1 MNNKRICLYRKAED
15 TKVDEIFRKEG
26 DTAET
31 TRERLYKSKTP
42 WTFKVHGV
50 FDGIYRVWNFSPVSC
65 SSLYSSRGRMLG

>member
-31 TRERLYKSKTP
+31 TRERLYESKTP
-42 WTFKVHGV
+42 
-50 FDGIYRVWNFSPVSC
+50 
-65 SSLYSSRGRMLG
+65 